1 MNTVQV
7 KVPELSES
15 VSEATLLEWKRK
27 PGDIVAA
34 DEILIEIET
43 DKVVLEVPSPAAGQL
58 AEIRAQNGQTVV
70 SGEVIAVIDT
80 DASVSASAST
90 DSSRASSP
98 APVKETVAEPRVMPS
113 AAAVLA
119 AAGVDAK
126 TVIGTGPGNRITKVD
141 ALAAAEPPVQPQAAE
156 PAPRAVPAPRSAAAP
171 APAEPI
177 APDPYGR
184 KEDRVP
190 MTRLRRRVAERLVQ
204 SLAGSAQLTTFNEVD
219 MSAIIALRARY
230 KEKFE
235 RRHGIKLGFMSFF
248 VKAAVYALEKFPVL
262 NASIDGTDIIY
273 HSYFDIGVAVG
284 TERGLVVPVVRNADQ
299 KTFAEIE
306 LEIADFAKRAQAG
319 KLSIEE
325 LSGGTFTVSNG
336 GVFGSMLSTPII
348 NPPQSAILGIH
359 ATKERPVVVNGEIVI
374 RPMNYLALSYDHRL
388 IDGREA
394 VQGLGAMKAALED
407 PAVMLLDI

>member
-90 DSSRASSP
+90 DSSRAPSP
-98 APVKETVAEPRVMPS
+98 APLEETIAEPRVMPS

-119 AAGVDAK
+119 AAGIDAK

-141 ALAAAEPPVQPQAAE
+141 ALAAAEPPVQPQTAE
-156 PAPRAVPAPRSAAAP
+156 PAPRAVLAPRSTAAP

-204 SLAGSAQLTTFNEVD
+204 SLAGSA
-219 MSAIIALRARY
+219 
-230 KEKFE
+230 
-235 RRHGIKLGFMSFF
+235 
-248 VKAAVYALEKFPVL
+248 
-262 NASIDGTDIIY
+262 
-273 HSYFDIGVAVG
+273 
-284 TERGLVVPVVRNADQ
+284 
-299 KTFAEIE
+299 
-306 LEIADFAKRAQAG
+306 
-319 KLSIEE
+319 
-325 LSGGTFTVSNG
+325 
-336 GVFGSMLSTPII
+336 
-348 NPPQSAILGIH
+348 
-359 ATKERPVVVNGEIVI
+359 
-374 RPMNYLALSYDHRL
+374 
-388 IDGREA
+388 
-394 VQGLGAMKAALED
+394 
-407 PAVMLLDI
+407 